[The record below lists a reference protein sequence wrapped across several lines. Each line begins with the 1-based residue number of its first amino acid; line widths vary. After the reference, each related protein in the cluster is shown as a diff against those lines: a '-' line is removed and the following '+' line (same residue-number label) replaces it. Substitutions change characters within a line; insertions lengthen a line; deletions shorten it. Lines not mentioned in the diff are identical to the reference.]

1 MAKTKNTGPKARN
14 DAYTGLLAIS
24 FLSLVG
30 ATVLMAMD
38 ASELG
43 TPPAAVKVDAPGSK
57 VGASGENFKRT
68 DTSKI
73 DTTPNEAPNEAPKEA
88 PKAEPKVEP
97 DPKADPKTPDPKAD
111 PKVVDP
117 KAMSR
122 LTPAVDVPNVAV
134 PPVVQ
139 VGATEP
145 AADIEAPKPLPLP
158 KLADLTEPPVQVK
171 PFLPPM

>member
-43 TPPAAVKVDAPGSK
+43 TPPKAVEVNAPGSK
-57 VGASGENFKRT
+57 IGASGENLKRA
-68 DTSKI
+68 DTSNI
-73 DTTPNEAPNEAPKEA
+73 NTTPNEAP
-88 PKAEPKVEP
+88 KAP
-97 DPKADPKTPDPKAD
+97 DPKPVDPKPADPKPADPDPKAD

-145 AADIEAPKPLPLP
+145 AADIEAPKPLP
-158 KLADLTEPPVQVK
+158 KLVDLTEPPVQVK